1 MLTGIIALVIIIAD
15 QISKWW
21 MIDILSSGKVTVID
35 DFFYLT
41 LVYNRGAAFGIF
53 PGRNYLFIILS
64 IVTIAVLIFFYRS
77 FFSGSSMARIS
88 GGLILGGAVGNL
100 IDRFR
105 FNHVV
110 DFLDFKFGSYHWP
123 AFNVADSAI
132 CVGVTILIVI
142 VLLPKKV
149 NHEDHEVHEVNFKR

>member
-1 MLTGIIALVIIIAD
+1 MLTGIIALIIIIAD

-21 MIDILSSGKVTVID
+21 AIDLLSSGKVTVID

-64 IVTIAVLIFFYRS
+64 ILTIAVLIFFYRS
-77 FFSGSSMARIS
+77 FFSGGIMTRIS

-105 FNHVV
+105 FNYVV
-110 DFLDFKFGSYHWP
+110 DFLDFKFGYYHWP

-132 CVGVTILIVI
+132 CVGVTILIVL
-142 VLLPKKV
+142 VLFGKKQ
-149 NHEDHEVHEVNFKR
+149 ND

>member
-53 PGRNYLFIILS
+53 PA
-64 IVTIAVLIFFYRS
+64 VTI
-77 FFSGSSMARIS
+77 SS
-88 GGLILGGAVGNL
+88 L
-100 IDRFR
+100 
-105 FNHVV
+105 
-110 DFLDFKFGSYHWP
+110 SYL
-123 AFNVADSAI
+123 S
-132 CVGVTILIVI
+132 
-142 VLLPKKV
+142 
-149 NHEDHEVHEVNFKR
+149 

>member
-1 MLTGIIALVIIIAD
+1 MVMLTGIIALVIIIAD

-21 MIDILSSGKVTVID
+21 MIDLLSSGKITVID

-53 PGRNYLFIILS
+53 PGRNILFIVLS
-64 IVTIAVLIFFYRS
+64 LLTIAALIFFYRS
-77 FFSGSSMARIS
+77 FFSGSVWARIS

-105 FNHVV
+105 FNYVV
-110 DFLDFKFGSYHWP
+110 DFLDFQFGTYHWP
-123 AFNVADSAI
+123 AFNIADSAI
-132 CVGVTILIVI
+132 CVGVTLLII
-142 VLLPKKV
+142 TVLLTKKP
-149 NHEDHEVHEVNFKR
+149 NHSAGEKDN